1 MSECFDC
8 KRFHHECEADCCR
21 TFPLPIEIWDRN
33 QDKIVQ
39 EMVGTIVIPILHNI
53 RLITPTTKSGMCPFL
68 KEDLTCNIYE
78 DRPEPCV
85 VFGTEKPRY
94 MSCAFQDKEGKKRS
108 RQSHRKIKR
117 QNKKMV
123 DSRGRKIDLKLLE
136 SFIEENFK
144 KW

>member
-8 KRFHHECEADCCR
+8 KKFHHECKAECCG
-21 TFPLPIEIWDRN
+21 TIPLPIEIWERN

-39 EMVGTIVIPILHNI
+39 EMLGTIVLPNLDF
-53 RLITPTTKSGMCPFL
+53 ITPTTKSGMCPFL

-117 QNKKMV
+117 QIEKLHKLR
-123 DSRGRKIDLKLLE
+123 DRKFNLNTVN